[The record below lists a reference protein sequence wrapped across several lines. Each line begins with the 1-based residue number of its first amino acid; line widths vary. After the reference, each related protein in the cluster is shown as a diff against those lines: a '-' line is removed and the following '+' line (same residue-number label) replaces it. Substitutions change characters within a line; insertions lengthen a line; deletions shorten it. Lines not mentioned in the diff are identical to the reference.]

1 MVLGSEEG
9 HLFHG
14 VLQVDPDSGM
24 VNVVESFKVVL
35 QTPEY
40 SSILEIKL
48 VHAFKQPSDHRLLT
62 MKSCRIFKILEIL
75 WIQTADFFRFDRQFQ
90 ELNGCL
96 KEFKLVL
103 NHVSLKSRKIE

>member
-40 SSILEIKL
+40 SSILEIKMTKIKDTFL
-48 VHAFKQPSDHRLLT
+48 ILFISAT
-62 MKSCRIFKILEIL
+62 MLY
-75 WIQTADFFRFDRQFQ
+75 
-90 ELNGCL
+90 
-96 KEFKLVL
+96 
-103 NHVSLKSRKIE
+103 